1 VTTYDLLKGSEKIM
15 SEPFV
20 VEVWGKPAGFVLK
33 EGKAFRFHALGRPF
47 EKLDGT
53 EFNTLGHARLAAAA
67 LQPPKSDCHA
77 GC

>member
-1 VTTYDLLKGSEKIM
+1 M

-47 EKLDGT
+47 EELDGT

-67 LQPPKSDCHA
+67 LQTPKPAPDCRA
-77 GC
+77 C

>member
-1 VTTYDLLKGSEKIM
+1 M
-15 SEPFV
+15 SEPLV
-20 VEVWGKPAGFVLK
+20 VEVWGKAAGFVLK

-47 EKLDGT
+47 AELDGT

-67 LQPPKSDCHA
+67 LQPPKSAPYADCRA

>member
-1 VTTYDLLKGSEKIM
+1 M
-15 SEPFV
+15 SEPLV

-47 EKLDGT
+47 DELDGT
-53 EFNTLGHARLAAAA
+53 EFNTLGHARLAAVA
-67 LQPPKSDCHA
+67 LQAPKAPCYA

>member
-1 VTTYDLLKGSEKIM
+1 M

-33 EGKAFRFHALGRPF
+33 EGNAYRFHALGRPF

-53 EFNTLGHARLAAAA
+53 EFNTLGHARLAAVA
-67 LQPPKSDCHA
+67 LQQPKAPCYA

>member
-1 VTTYDLLKGSEKIM
+1 M

-47 EKLDGT
+47 EELDGT

-67 LQPPKSDCHA
+67 SDRLSNQSLRPRC
-77 GC
+77 

>member
-1 VTTYDLLKGSEKIM
+1 M

-33 EGKAFRFHALGRPF
+33 EGNAFRFHALGRPF
-47 EKLDGT
+47 ETLDGT

-67 LQPPKSDCHA
+67 LQQPKSPCHA

>member
-1 VTTYDLLKGSEKIM
+1 M

-47 EKLDGT
+47 ETLDGT
-53 EFNTLGHARLAAAA
+53 EFNTLGHARLAAVA
-67 LQPPKSDCHA
+67 LQAPKPSPDCHA

>member
-1 VTTYDLLKGSEKIM
+1 M

-33 EGKAFRFHALGRPF
+33 EGKAFRFHALGAPF
-47 EKLDGT
+47 EKIDGT

-67 LQPPKSDCHA
+67 LQAPKPAPDCRA
-77 GC
+77 C